1 MAQNL
6 VVTLLLKTGAFSQ
19 DIKTARGQIQ
29 QFQQGCSTAG
39 KSLDA
44 FGKGLGINIGALTKF
59 GTVIGIA
66 AAAGKGFKDV
76 MESTQTTS
84 DAFYGAIEGCKG
96 VVEAFKI
103 SLATADFSRFTD
115 GLWSIFDAAK
125 AARDALDALE
135 DAQLGYDL
143 ISSDNNA
150 NFATARNNYDEART
164 SAKNAKT
171 KEERDKFLAQAEKY
185 KKEMEDILAKEEEAS
200 RNFQYRNM
208 AAIKATMHSY
218 NPFINEKDVTE
229 AAVMRAAEI
238 FNSVDQEAQKKAVND
253 RAKDIV
259 NTAKSF
265 DTDSKRDQY
274 LNDYDRQFDLV
285 VSALVELGN
294 EKIQAVVSELK
305 SGRAAKR
312 AYESMRRTFDRVTK
326 PDSTN
331 SGGGG
336 SRTVNEEIQLLKE
349 SYSWWDKIA
358 REKKQLRDAQVYNSE
373 SWNSYNEQLEEAVK
387 KMEQIN
393 ALTERAKTNAKYGT
407 DILTPITGANLTGQV
422 VNTKPSGLA
431 EDIKKE
437 YEGLS
442 INELNEKIK
451 MYKELASSVAGNSKE
466 LAFYNQQIA
475 VLGERVKE
483 LEGIG
488 IPEVKKETINTWDE
502 FNSAMANTS
511 TIVSSLTNTFKE
523 GSELT
528 AASILSMVSTA
539 LPALGSLISSIEA
552 LTAAEAVEAG
562 VAATGKAVSSSKHW
576 IEAIAAVAALG
587 ATVAAALASARSQ
600 RSQRFAQGGIVGGS
614 SFTGDR
620 VTAQVNSG
628 EMILNRSQQANLF
641 RMANGGLGG
650 NNEVEFHI
658 SGTDLV
664 GVLNNYNRKNRIIR

>member
-19 DIKTARGQIQ
+19 DIKQARGQIQ

-44 FGKGLGINIGALTKF
+44 FGKGLGINIGAITKF

-76 MESTQTTS
+76 MESTQSTS

-96 VVEAFKI
+96 VVEAFKV
-103 SLATADFSRFTD
+103 SLATADFSSFQN

-125 AARDALDALE
+125 AARDALDDLG
-135 DAQLGYDL
+135 DAQLAYGYKSTKNRREALEQENIYKTATDPAVKEAARQRWEEIVKAQEEAAANYSYKNL
-143 ISSDNNA
+143 NA
-150 NFATARNNYDEART
+150 LRSTVAARNTNI
-164 SAKNAKT
+164 
-171 KEERDKFLAQAEKY
+171 QG
-185 KKEMEDILAKEEEAS
+185 
-200 RNFQYRNM
+200 
-208 AAIKATMHSY
+208 
-218 NPFINEKDVTE
+218 KDVTIDVLEE
-229 AAVMRAAEI
+229 ALGIFESADSDKRKEEARRNADRVKKEARKYKEDSKREQYYAQHQRELVLDALLQMKDDTIKAV
-238 FNSVDQEAQKKAVND
+238 VQEAQAAD
-253 RAKDIV
+253 
-259 NTAKSF
+259 
-265 DTDSKRDQY
+265 
-274 LNDYDRQFDLV
+274 
-285 VSALVELGN
+285 
-294 EKIQAVVSELK
+294 
-305 SGRAAKR
+305 AAK
-312 AYESMRRTFDRVTK
+312 AEAASMRKTFNRATLGK
-326 PDSTN
+326 TTTGG
-331 SGGGG
+331 SGG
-336 SRTVNEEIQLLKE
+336 SKSVKEEIQLQEE
-349 SYSWWDKIA
+349 SYSWWSKLA
-358 REKKQLRDAQVYNSE
+358 QKLKEHRDAQVYDSAQ
-373 SWNSYNEQLEEAVK
+373 WNAYNDELEEAVK

-407 DILTPITGANLTGQV
+407 DILTPITGPNLTGQV

-451 MYKELASSVAGNSKE
+451 KYKELASSVAGNSKE

-475 VLGERVKE
+475 VLGDRVKE
-483 LEGIG
+483 LEGVG
-488 IPEVKKETINTWDE
+488 LPEVKKETINTWDE

-600 RSQRFAQGGIVGGS
+600 RSQRFANGGIVGGS

-620 VTAQVNSG
+620 VTANVNSG
-628 EMILNRSQQANLF
+628 EMILNRSQQARLF
-641 RMANGGLGG
+641 QMANSGGMVGQ
-650 NNEVEFHI
+650 VEFHI
-658 SGTDLV
+658 SGTELV
-664 GVLNNYNRKNRIIR
+664 GVLNNNTRKNKLIR

>member
-1 MAQNL
+1 MANNL
-6 VVTLLLKTGAFSQ
+6 VVQLLLKTGTFST
-19 DIKTARGQIQ
+19 DLKTARGQIQ
-29 QFQQGCSTAG
+29 NFQQGCSTAG

-96 VVEAFKI
+96 VVEAFKV
-103 SLATADFSRFTD
+103 SLATADFSSFQN
-115 GLWSIFDAAK
+115 GLWGIFDAAK
-125 AARDALDALE
+125 AARDALDDLG
-135 DAQLGYDL
+135 DAQLAYGYKSTKNRREALEQENIYKTATDPAMKEAARQRWEEIVKAQEEAAANYSYKNL
-143 ISSDNNA
+143 NA
-150 NFATARNNYDEART
+150 LRSTVAARNTNI
-164 SAKNAKT
+164 
-171 KEERDKFLAQAEKY
+171 QG
-185 KKEMEDILAKEEEAS
+185 
-200 RNFQYRNM
+200 
-208 AAIKATMHSY
+208 
-218 NPFINEKDVTE
+218 KDVTIDVLEE
-229 AAVMRAAEI
+229 ALGIFESADSDKRKEEARMNADKVKKEARKYKDDSKREQYYAQHQRELVLDTLLQMKDDTIKAV
-238 FNSVDQEAQKKAVND
+238 VQEAQAADAAKAEAASMRKTFN
-253 RAKDIV
+253 RAT
-259 NTAKSF
+259 N
-265 DTDSKRDQY
+265 
-274 LNDYDRQFDLV
+274 
-285 VSALVELGN
+285 
-294 EKIQAVVSELK
+294 K
-305 SGRAAKR
+305 SG
-312 AYESMRRTFDRVTK
+312 
-326 PDSTN
+326 

-336 SRTVNEEIQLLKE
+336 GSSTVKEEIQLQEE
-349 SYSWWDKIA
+349 SYSWWSKLA
-358 REKKQLRDAQVYNSE
+358 QKLKEHRDAEVYDSAQ
-373 SWNSYNEQLEEAVK
+373 WNAYNDELEEAVN

-407 DILTPITGANLTGQV
+407 DILTPITGPNLTGQV

-431 EDIKKE
+431 EDVAKE
-437 YEGLS
+437 IEGWS
-442 INELNEKIK
+442 INEINEKIK
-451 MYKELASSVAGNSKE
+451 RYKELAADVKGNAE
-466 LAFYNQQIA
+466 QMAFYNQQIA

-600 RSQRFAQGGIVGGS
+600 KSQRFANGGIVGGS

-620 VTAQVNSG
+620 VTAHVNSG